1 MFQLYRPAI
10 LKHFSADV
18 KTGVFNTIVT
28 AAIAASNFFVPL
40 MILFPLC
47 KKNVFEARVSIY
59 YFITLRFFC
68 QLIFK
73 KMITENHICFLLII
87 YYFVFYCKKRIPSVI
102 ITILHHIFMTAF
114 REKNIAKIRAVF
126 LLKSTER
133 LSAKNL
139 YIFGEADTITVN
151 CQRKIPPPR
160 GGISDCI

>member
-114 REKNIAKIRAVF
+114 REKKYRQNSRRFFVEINGAPFSEKFIYFR
-126 LLKSTER
+126 
-133 LSAKNL
+133 
-139 YIFGEADTITVN
+139 
-151 CQRKIPPPR
+151 
-160 GGISDCI
+160 